1 MLQVTFIYVL
11 VQDGYI
17 HVAFC
22 QVNIPICQNI
32 WPKIAT
38 NLMGTWGDRRL
49 KVVRLIC
56 FLLVLC
62 KSNEVP
68 QENGKLGV
76 AVETLFAEYCVPL
89 AFAEIMER
97 QLKIDHR
104 NFQ

>member
-1 MLQVTFIYVL
+1 MLQVTFTYVL

-17 HVAFC
+17 HVAFR
-22 QVNIPICQNI
+22 QVDIPICQNI

-38 NLMGTWGDRRL
+38 NLIWTWGDRRS

-56 FLLVLC
+56 FLLILW
-62 KSNEVP
+62 KSNQVP

-89 AFAEIMER
+89 AFAENLER
-97 QLKIDHR
+97 QLKIDDR